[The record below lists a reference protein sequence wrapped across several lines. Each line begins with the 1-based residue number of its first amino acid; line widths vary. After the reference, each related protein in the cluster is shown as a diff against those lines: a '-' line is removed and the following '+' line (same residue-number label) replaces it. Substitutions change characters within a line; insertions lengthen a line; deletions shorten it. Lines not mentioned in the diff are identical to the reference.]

1 MADKVLVVDDEP
13 DILDLVELT
22 LLSEDFDV
30 ITATNGAEAL
40 AAAAAEA
47 PDLVLLDVSMPD
59 LDGFEVMQ
67 ALREN
72 PATRDIPVI
81 MLTARAQ
88 ISDKLRGL
96 SSGADDYITKPF
108 EPSDLVARV
117 TAALGSSHEND
128 APEGVSGPLE
138 QWSGEIEELARHLET
153 AAQIQLGLMPDE
165 APPLPGFRVVGM
177 LESSLNVSG
186 DFYDFIRLD
195 DRRLGIAIAD
205 IRGKGIPAALHMV
218 MVRTVLRIVAR
229 EGHGP
234 AEALRRVNDFLA
246 TETAPDMFATIVYGI
261 LDADRRE
268 FTYSNG
274 GHCYP
279 LHVRTSDDS
288 IAALTTGGMLV
299 GAFASAT
306 YDEETVALSPG
317 DLVALYT
324 DGVTEAENE
333 AGVQFGEDAMRE
345 LAHEMARLTGDALCD
360 SVRARLTRFR
370 GAAKRADDLTLVAIQ
385 SAPIP
390 GRRTS

>member
-22 LLSEDFDV
+22 LVSEGFDV
-30 ITATNGAEAL
+30 VTATDGAEAL
-40 AAAAAEA
+40 AAAHAEG

-67 ALREN
+67 ALRGS
-72 PATRDIPVI
+72 PTTREIPVI

-117 TAALGSSHEND
+117 TAALGP
-128 APEGVSGPLE
+128 APSAGVEDVSAPLE

-153 AAQIQLGLMPDE
+153 AAQIQLGLMPE
-165 APPLPGFRVVGM
+165 ESPPLAGFRVVGM

-186 DFYDFIRLD
+186 DFYDFIQLD
-195 DRRLGIAIAD
+195 EDRVGIAIAD
-205 IRGKGIPAALHMV
+205 IRGKGIPAALLMV

-246 TETAPDMFATIVYGI
+246 AETAPDMFATIVYGI
-261 LDADRRE
+261 LDTRRRE
-268 FTYSNG
+268 FTYCNG

-279 LHVRTSDDS
+279 LHVRASDDS
-288 IAALTTGGMLV
+288 VATLSTGGMLV

-306 YDEETVALSPG
+306 YEEETVSLGQG

-324 DGVTEAENE
+324 DGVTESESE
-333 AGVQFGEDAMRE
+333 AGEHFGEDRI
-345 LAHEMARLTGDALCD
+345 LTLVRDMARLTADALCGT
-360 SVRARLTRFR
+360 VRSRLAEFR
-370 GAAKRADDLTLVAIQ
+370 GGAQRSDDLTMVA
-385 SAPIP
+385 
-390 GRRTS
+390 

>member
-22 LLSEDFDV
+22 LLSEGFDV
-30 ITATNGAEAL
+30 VSATNGAEAL
-40 AAAAAEA
+40 AAAAREI

-67 ALREN
+67 ALRDD
-72 PATRDIPVI
+72 PATARIPVI

-108 EPSDLVARV
+108 EPADVVARV
-117 TAALGSSHEND
+117 TAALGASRENGTSE
-128 APEGVSGPLE
+128 PVSGPLE

-153 AAQIQLGLMPDE
+153 AAQIQLGFMPDE
-165 APPLPGFRVVGM
+165 APALPGFHVVGM

-195 DRRLGIAIAD
+195 DHRVGIAVAD
-205 IRGKGIPAALHMV
+205 IRGKGIPAALLMV

-229 EGHGP
+229 EGHSP
-234 AEALRRVNDFLA
+234 ADVLTRVNEFLVA
-246 TETAPDMFATIVYGI
+246 ETAPDMFATIVYGI
-261 LDADRRE
+261 LDSDRSE

-279 LHVRTSDDS
+279 LHVRASDGS
-288 IAALTTGGMLV
+288 IASLETGGMLV
-299 GAFASAT
+299 GAYGVAT
-306 YDEETVALSPG
+306 YDEETVALAPG
-317 DLVALYT
+317 DAVVLYT

-333 AGVQFGEDAMRE
+333 AGEQFGEEAMRG
-345 LAHEMARLTGDALCD
+345 LAREMARLTGDALCD

-370 GAAKRADDLTLVAIQ
+370 GGARRSDDLTLVAIQ
-385 SAPIP
+385 SA
-390 GRRTS
+390 S